1 MAWEHQAVA
10 SVSLAAAVG
19 CLVVYAL
26 HLCLQL
32 AICTAGGTS
41 SWTASGTLRSA
52 CMRFFGGAS
61 SLKGSGGENDL
72 LAGKAH
78 EIAVQRSSCYWLFM
92 CRLAFHVFA
101 LWLLCDMLVGRF
113 DELLDVAR
121 GGHRS
126 DFRYATCITGR
137 VVPCMLSLYFILVPE
152 HSTPTARQVLQAVLA
167 CYIVSQVVRA
177 ESIEALKNKEAMH
190 AMASQSAALLAGSP
204 ILTTTLATL
213 TCAARVG
220 IYMMLLGEA
229 NDEELQRYAS
239 LLGEEHAV
247 SYVFEHIAVSMACV
261 FMASVLEHTLL
272 EGALAS
278 LREQASYQ
286 VQKTVKSLLAVLCDA
301 VVCTDEN
308 FVLTEPCFALAN
320 TLLRQTPGKS
330 YEGDSFLDFLEES
343 DRVRVQGHFAE
354 ASVGIAQ
361 SIISRMVDGNG
372 AVLKMQLYCV
382 PYDIHRVVQ
391 HDCLEPV
398 CVWLE
403 VFATKAIN
411 HNRSFEALQ
420 RYSSPSAIKLS
431 DLVTPAIHG
440 KRRHIIG
447 VKEGDGSSPN
457 DTMPLQPSR
466 VLFEAYRSRRWRPR
480 YGSAEASTAGSD
492 STTTSATSS
501 VESKED
507 AEAYIRLSSMEVVT
521 WNAAFTMLCG
531 PEQEQGFLF
540 TDWLVSRQAERF
552 PRVVRRICEKF
563 MNKQSDPEDPTMIR
577 LGTVTLQP
585 PQAKLADLK
594 YNVEVHLDMESL
606 RGQSRSNGNACLR
619 VKLCDL
625 TNIVKPKRPRS
636 PRSPSAGETPSCSS
650 SEGQDDENPLVA
662 L

>member
-1 MAWEHQAVA
+1 
-10 SVSLAAAVG
+10 
-19 CLVVYAL
+19 
-26 HLCLQL
+26 
-32 AICTAGGTS
+32 
-41 SWTASGTLRSA
+41 
-52 CMRFFGGAS
+52 
-61 SLKGSGGENDL
+61 
-72 LAGKAH
+72 
-78 EIAVQRSSCYWLFM
+78 M

-382 PYDIHRVVQ
+382 PYDIH
-391 HDCLEPV
+391 
-398 CVWLE
+398 
-403 VFATKAIN
+403 
-411 HNRSFEALQ
+411 
-420 RYSSPSAIKLS
+420 
-431 DLVTPAIHG
+431 G